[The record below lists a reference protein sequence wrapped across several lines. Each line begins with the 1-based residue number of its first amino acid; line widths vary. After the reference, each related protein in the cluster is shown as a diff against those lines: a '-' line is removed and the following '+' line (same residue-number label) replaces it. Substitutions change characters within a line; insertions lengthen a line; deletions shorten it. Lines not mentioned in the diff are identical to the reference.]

1 MIRLAVFQS
10 HPTQNF
16 APLWQEIAKSPDV
29 ALSVFYYSR
38 ANVMPRFEPN
48 YGQTMTYDIDLLS
61 GYEHRFLSR
70 RWPWRDPTLVSG
82 WALNAGVTQAV
93 AAQPWDAA
101 IVFGYSHLN
110 NWTAVRECQR
120 RGVPVLYFS
129 DSNIRTVSRR
139 TGWKAAAKRF
149 VLNRFFSQIDCCLS
163 PSTSNAE
170 YLRAFGAAPGR
181 IRRFPF
187 PVDIE
192 RLRKS
197 AASMSQQERSELMQ
211 RYRLTPDDFVVAYL
225 GKLYDG
231 KRPRDLAEA
240 VVATNDH
247 SIKALFIGS
256 GAAERELASYG
267 DRVRMAGFVN
277 QREIAKVL
285 SLAHVSV
292 MPSAIDAF
300 GLNVTES
307 LALGIPV
314 LVSDRCGCHGP
325 DDLLQHSQ
333 NGFVYACGNVSVL
346 TARITELK
354 QNAPLRGELSQRA
367 TSMVESQSL
376 QAAKSA
382 LLHRIAQLRSQPRDD
397 HPPDDR
403 QDGVENQPLHEIRQA
418 A

>member
-1 MIRLAVFQS
+1 MLRLAVFQS

-16 APLWQEIAKSPDV
+16 APLWREIAQSPEV

-38 ANVMPRFEPN
+38 ANVMPRFDPN
-48 YGQTMTYDIDLLS
+48 YGQTMTYDVDLLS
-61 GYEHRFLSR
+61 GYEHRFLPR

-82 WALNAGVTQAV
+82 WALNAGVAQAV
-93 AAQPWDAA
+93 AEQPWDAA
-101 IVFGYSHLN
+101 LVFGYSHLN
-110 NWTAVRECQR
+110 NWTVVRECQR

-129 DSNIRTVSRR
+129 DSNLRTVSRR
-139 TGWKAAAKRF
+139 TGWKAATKRF
-149 VLNRFFSQIDCCLS
+149 VLDHFFSQINCCLS
-163 PSTSNAE
+163 PSTSNAD

-187 PVDIE
+187 PVDID
-192 RLRKS
+192 RLRNS
-197 AASMSQQERSELMQ
+197 AASMSQQERRELMQ
-211 RYRLTPDDFVVAYL
+211 RYQLTPDDFVVAYL
-225 GKLYDG
+225 GKLYAG

-240 VVATNDH
+240 VVATNDRH
-247 SIKALFIGS
+247 VKALFIGS
-256 GAAERELASYG
+256 GAAEGELASFG
-267 DRVRMAGFVN
+267 DQVRLAGFVN

-285 SLAHVSV
+285 SLAHLSV

-325 DDLLQHSQ
+325 DDLLQHGQ
-333 NGFVYACGNVSVL
+333 NGFVYSCGNVPEL
-346 TARITELK
+346 TARIAELK
-354 QNAPLRGELSQRA
+354 QNAPLRRELSRRA
-367 TSMVESQSL
+367 TNMVESQSL

-382 LLHRIAQLRSQPRDD
+382 LLQRVDQLRSQPRD
-397 HPPDDR
+397 
-403 QDGVENQPLHEIRQA
+403 ENQPPDEIRQA